1 MHSLDPMLLLRR
13 PPLGA
18 LALQDK
24 GTVFAVIA
32 GYLMTL
38 IIVGLVFRRFSR
50 DTSDYF
56 RAGGKAAWWLIG
68 GSVFMRGFSAWTFTG
83 AAGAAFQAGW
93 SLPMMFG
100 ANVVAFLTVAAI
112 SGGWFRQLRC
122 ITSVDM
128 IRLRYGPGLEQFAA
142 YLGML
147 TGPIYGGIQLYGLAI
162 FTSILLETN
171 MYYTIILLGLV
182 VLFYAGIS
190 GAWAVMAADFVKA
203 LVLVPITVLLAVI
216 CLRELGGIGG
226 LLDAI
231 RGAGLSTVFAPVK
244 THDVLAAMNGVNPG
258 WFTWAF
264 FFAWYG
270 NAILLANEPSS
281 AGRYLSAKDGAG
293 ARRAA
298 LLAGCLFTL
307 GLFIWF
313 IPPMTARLLI
323 AGDVGAMPLPKPAE
337 GAYAAIAIHFLPAG
351 LVGLVLVGM
360 CAATMSALDVGLN
373 SLAGNITQNVY
384 PAACRALG
392 RAPLEGRARLLL
404 ARLVTVCCAFVVIFC
419 ALGMARFGRGGIFNI
434 LIDVMA
440 TVAAP
445 LSVPLVLGLF
455 MRRVPAAAPFVS
467 IAAGFAVS
475 LTIYLAPLLSGAKPW
490 VFQSQVGTVVAVSLA
505 SFLLVRALGTPD
517 EATLAREREYFSR
530 RDRPVDFAAETGEGN
545 DGRQL
550 RIVGAFGV
558 VLGLA
563 ILLLLFPASSA
574 GHAGNICAVAF
585 STFAIGAVMVWLSFR
600 SGRTDGSA
608 G

>member
-1 MHSLDPMLLLRR
+1 MV
-13 PPLGA
+13 GA
-18 LALQDK
+18 IVLQDK
-24 GTVFAVIA
+24 PTVFAVIA
-32 GYLMTL
+32 GYLLTL
-38 IIVGLVFRRFSR
+38 IVVGLVFRRFSK

-56 RAGGKAAWWLIG
+56 RAGGMAAWWLIG

-100 ANVVAFLTVAAI
+100 ANVLAFLIVATF

-122 ITSVDM
+122 VTAVDM
-128 IRLRYGPGLEQFAA
+128 IRLRFGATIEQFAA
-142 YLGML
+142 YLGMM

-162 FTSILLETN
+162 FTSILLGTN
-171 MYYTIILLGLV
+171 IYYTIILLGFV

-190 GAWAVMAADFVKA
+190 GAWAVMAADFIKA
-203 LVLVPITVLLAVI
+203 LVLIPITVLLAVV
-216 CLRELGGIGG
+216 CLHELGGIGG
-226 LLDAI
+226 MLDAI
-231 RGAGLSTVFAPVK
+231 KRAGLSTAFQPVK
-244 THDVLAAMNGVNPG
+244 TTEVLATMNGINPG

-270 NAILLANEPSS
+270 NAALLANEPSS
-281 AGRYLSAKDGAG
+281 AGRYLSAKDGKG

-298 LLAGCLFTL
+298 LLAGGLFTL

-323 AGDVGAMPLPKPAE
+323 ADQVAAMPLPKPVE
-337 GAYAAIAIHFLPAG
+337 GAYVAIAIHFLPAG

-384 PAACRALG
+384 PAACRALKFT
-392 RAPLEGRARLLL
+392 PLEGYPRLVL
-404 ARLVTVCCAFVVIFC
+404 ARLVTFCCAVVVIAC
-419 ALGMARFGRGGIFNI
+419 SLTMAKFGRGGIFNI

-440 TVAAP
+440 TIAAP

-455 MRRVPAAAPFVS
+455 LRRVPSAAPFVS
-467 IAAGFAVS
+467 IAVGFCVS
-475 LTIYLAPLLSGAKPW
+475 LTIYLVPLLSGTKPW
-490 VFQSQVGTVVAVSLA
+490 VFQNQVGTIIAVSVA
-505 SFLLVRALGTPD
+505 TFLLVRALVAPD
-517 EATLAREREYFSR
+517 EEALAREREFFSR
-530 RDRPVDFAAETGEGN
+530 RDRPVDFGAEIGEGN

-550 RIVGAFGV
+550 RIVGAFGI

-563 ILLLLFPASSA
+563 VLLLLIPASSG
-574 GHAGNICAVAF
+574 GHARMICSVAF
-585 STFAIGAVMVWLSFR
+585 STFAIGGVMAWLGAR
-600 SGRTDGSA
+600 
-608 G
+608 

>member
-1 MHSLDPMLLLRR
+1 MHSVDAFLLMPQPSL
-13 PPLGA
+13 A
-18 LALQDK
+18 VVALQDR

-32 GYLMTL
+32 GYLITL
-38 IIVGLVFRRFSR
+38 VTVGVVFRRFSS

-100 ANVVAFLTVAAI
+100 ANVVGFLTVAAV

-128 IRLRYGPGLEQFAA
+128 IRLRYGPGLEQFSA
-142 YLGML
+142 YLGMFS
-147 TGPIYGGIQLYGLAI
+147 GPIYGGIQLYGLAI
-162 FTSILLETN
+162 FTSILLGTN
-171 MYYTIILLGLV
+171 IYYTIVLLGLV

-203 LVLVPITVLLAVI
+203 LVLVPITVLLAFI
-216 CLRELGGIGG
+216 CLHEVGGIGG
-226 LLDAI
+226 LLEGI
-231 RGAGLSTVFAPVK
+231 RHAGLTTTFEPVK
-244 THDVLAAMNGVNPG
+244 TRDVLATMSGINPG

-270 NAILLANEPSS
+270 NAILLANDPSS

-298 LLAGCLFTL
+298 LLAAGLFFL
-307 GLFIWF
+307 GLLIWF
-313 IPPMTARLLI
+313 IPPMSARLLI
-323 AGDVGAMPLPKPAE
+323 AGDVAAMPLPKPAE
-337 GAYAAIAIHFLPAG
+337 GAYAAIAIHFLPSG

-373 SLAGNITQNVY
+373 SLAGNITQNIY

-392 RAPLEGRARLLL
+392 IAALEGRARLVL
-404 ARLVTVCCAFVVIFC
+404 ARLVTAFC
-419 ALGMARFGRGGIFNI
+419 AAAVIGSALAMARFGRGGIFNI

-440 TVAAP
+440 TLAAP
-445 LSVPLVLGLF
+445 LAVPLVLGLF
-455 MRRVPAAAPFVS
+455 MRGVPAAAPFAS
-467 IAAGFAVS
+467 IAAGFSVS
-475 LTIYLAPLLSGAKPW
+475 LSIYLAPLFLGSMPW
-490 VFQSQVGTVVAVSLA
+490 VFQNQVGAVVAVSLC
-505 SFLLVRALGTPD
+505 SFLLVRALVTPD

-530 RDRPVDFAAETGEGN
+530 RDRPVDFTAETGEGN

-550 RIVGAFGV
+550 RIVGSFGA

-574 GHAGNICAVAF
+574 GHAGNICEVAF
-585 STFAIGAVMVWLSFR
+585 STFAIGALMLWLGVR
-600 SGRTDGSA
+600 SGRAPGSTR
-608 G
+608 